1 MNPIAAL
8 KTVLEFFKG
17 QPFSNVVAFLQLGLL
32 SAAIWVAMY
41 QLIPGERAAILEGVK
56 HQEDQQTQQ
65 IDRVAD
71 SFERA
76 LDRLDRRAMARTGDH
91 P

>member
-1 MNPIAAL
+1 MNPIDAL

-32 SAAIWVAMY
+32 SAAIWIGMY
-41 QLIPGERAAILEGVK
+41 ELIPGERAAILDGVK
-56 HQEDQQTQQ
+56 HQEEQQTQQ

-71 SFERA
+71 SFEKA
-76 LDRLDRRAMARTGDH
+76 LDRLDRRSLARTGDH